1 MNLVMSKTLNN
12 PEKKWLYV
20 FFAEKDFIIFKRIL
34 WKMFR
39 RQCLMLTET
48 HEKQMETRQPPSAE
62 LLIVTVEN

>member
-1 MNLVMSKTLNN
+1 MNIVMSKTLNN
-12 PEKKWLYV
+12 PGKKMAIC

-48 HEKQMETRQPPSAE
+48 HEKQMETRQSPSAE
-62 LLIVTVEN
+62 LLIVTVKN